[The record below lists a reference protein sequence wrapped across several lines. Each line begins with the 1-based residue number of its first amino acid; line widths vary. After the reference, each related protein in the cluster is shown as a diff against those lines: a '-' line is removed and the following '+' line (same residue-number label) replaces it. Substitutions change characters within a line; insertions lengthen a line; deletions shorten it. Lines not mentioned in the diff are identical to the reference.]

1 MGTCWIPANG
11 KWGQG
16 VRIWRFFRTL
26 NYRKLI
32 LRLIF
37 IDLTITLAGYAFYK
51 AVSEDAAPVYLTA
64 AVEVTDI
71 EHAVLADGVLQGKQ
85 QVDVGAQVSGQLKT
99 LNVAPGDNVRKD
111 QLLAEIDPLPAR
123 NALRQAIV
131 SHEQLIAQ
139 KDATA
144 EQLKLAAQTYKRY
157 EELGPQA
164 AVSQDDYD
172 KAKADYRELQASLT
186 SLEAQVRAAQ
196 IKIETA
202 RIELGYTRILAPMDG
217 KVLAIVTQEGQTVI
231 AEQAPPVILKMAQ
244 LDTMTI
250 KARVAEADVVNIH
263 PGLPIY
269 FTILGDRDKRY
280 DATLS
285 AIEPGPDRFASQASG
300 AGRSNDAVFYNASF
314 NVPNPDGRLRID
326 MSAQVRIVLEVAKD
340 VLTIPVAALGK
351 RNPEGTF
358 PVRVVDERAHIKTE
372 NIRTGINNNVRVQ
385 VMSGLKA
392 GEKVVIGETL
402 KSESSGT

>member
-1 MGTCWIPANG
+1 
-11 KWGQG
+11 
-16 VRIWRFFRTL
+16 RRRTYTHIFL
-26 NYRKLI
+26 MII
-32 LRLIF
+32 LRPPEPPCNPFRRHRQTCIS
-37 IDLTITLAGYAFYK
+37 D
-51 AVSEDAAPVYLTA
+51 S
-64 AVEVTDI
+64 
-71 EHAVLADGVLQGKQ
+71 
-85 QVDVGAQVSGQLKT
+85 
-99 LNVAPGDNVRKD
+99 
-111 QLLAEIDPLPAR
+111 PLPAR

-300 AGRSNDAVFYNASF
+300 AGRSNEAVFYNASF
-314 NVPNPDGRLRID
+314 NVPNPDGRLRIN